1 MRMLSA
7 YKFRLYPGEEREKI
21 IDDQL
26 GICKELHN
34 GAHHER
40 LEHYEVSMNQE
51 ISSRVADEPILGD
64 SGAGSPRASV

>member
-7 YKFRLYPGEEREKI
+7 YKFRLYPDEEREKVI
-21 IDDQL
+21 NNQL
-26 GICKELHN
+26 GICKELYN
-34 GAHHER
+34 GARHER

-51 ISSRVADEPILGD
+51 ISSCVVDEPVPGD

>member
-1 MRMLSA
+1 MLSA

-21 IDDQL
+21 IDDRL

-51 ISSRVADEPILGD
+51 TSSRVADEPVPGD